1 MSEVCDLVINIDEG
15 KDLNCCFVQFRDLQ
29 IEININCQLC
39 SLSLAW
45 AKEME
50 TDFTNNF
57 VTNQSTNKRE
67 YLVKPHPVI
76 NAFVIHGN
84 IRMLDWTN

>member
-1 MSEVCDLVINIDEG
+1 MLVIQHNIDSSYDVPLHVIMI
-15 KDLNCCFVQFRDLQ
+15 K
-29 IEININCQLC
+29 ININCQLC

-45 AKEME
+45 AKEMQR
-50 TDFTNNF
+50 DFTNNF